1 MSRTIPKLSPSTD
14 PLGETLH
21 LLRLTGTLYCRSE
34 LTAPW
39 GVDLPPIEGCMMFHV
54 VTADLCARHKLAT
67 ADAIIYATA
76 LAHGADLLTC
86 DRRFEGLD
94 RVLYVAKSND

>member
-1 MSRTIPKLSPSTD
+1 MLFVQDDGTSGISHDKMRSMSRVNRKLPPSTD

-54 VTADLCARHKLAT
+54 VTAGRCWLEIEGAEPRLLQQGSV
-67 ADAIIYATA
+67 A
-76 LAHGADLLTC
+76 LVPHGA
-86 DRRFEGLD
+86 
-94 RVLYVAKSND
+94 